1 MAFLRPVLLLAATL
15 FLLAIFF
22 SFSNS
27 SSQHL
32 QYYKSQITQPWTS
45 PNLDVDPSR
54 DPDLSALKYKRVALA
69 STFGAW
75 HHDVLV
81 PVAHTMENILGTHDS
96 VRLYVETPYKLG
108 DYGFDEV
115 VNRTEIFHGKQFS
128 YHTLTK
134 DINDPKLF
142 PDAPGDMIGLVVL
155 GTCEYDMDFWSQQLL
170 DAWDA
175 RPANKKFTVACIIH
189 EVSDRRS
196 FTFLH
201 EWTIRGAVRYL
212 TLAEHVSFSLLQYLQ
227 TTSDTPTPSEYT
239 SLAEYVNVDLHL
251 PIIPLPDPPRP
262 ERKGTRKLTN
272 AVVQG
277 LMDPK
282 RRDYLGVL
290 WDLAGA
296 IKTNPKLWGYLPPNP
311 GTTEFLPDP
320 SDEPFQ
326 LHLIGAQGWIDDF
339 PSELRNV
346 VKFHRDLDY
355 YQYYE
360 LMQSMDVV
368 LPAFANSHYYDEKA
382 SSTVVMAIQC
392 NVPLL
397 VTRRFRASY
406 VYTAD
411 DRVTIVRPQ
420 ALREIHAIQLL
431 RAGTSPFSDADSSS
445 HAKRQHGLSITIDE
459 LIRQYEPKM
468 HGRAHREFEAD
479 VRQMLAKGWERSNQ
493 EFAAFKG
500 SMWNKNKDVGL
511 RMLEDR

>member
-1 MAFLRPVLLLAATL
+1 MATPLTLRPVLLIASLL
-15 FLLAIFF
+15 FLVALYI

-27 SSQHL
+27 PQHL
-32 QYYKSQITQPWTS
+32 QYYKTQITQSWNPPQSDNDQTS
-45 PNLDVDPSR
+45 I
-54 DPDLSALKYKRVALA
+54 PDLSLLKYSRVALA

-75 HHDVLV
+75 HYDVLV
-81 PVAHTMENILGTHDS
+81 PVAHTMEKILGTHDA

-115 VNRTEIFHGKQFS
+115 VNRTELFHGKQFS

-134 DINDPKLF
+134 DIINPNLF
-142 PDAPGDMIGLVVL
+142 PDAPGEMIGLVVL

-170 DAWDA
+170 EAWDA
-175 RPANKKFTVACIIH
+175 RPAHKKFTIACIVH
-189 EVSDRRS
+189 EVSDERS
-196 FTFLH
+196 FKFLH

-212 TLAEHVSFSLLQYLQ
+212 TLAEHVSHTLLQHLQ
-227 TTSDTPTPSEYT
+227 ATSDTPSPSEYT
-239 SLAEYVNVDLHL
+239 SLAEYARVDLHL
-251 PIIPLPDPPRP
+251 PILPLPDPPRP
-262 ERKGTRKLTN
+262 AQKGTRKLTN

-296 IKTNPKLWGYLPPNP
+296 IKANPRLWGYLPPNS
-311 GTTEFLPDP
+311 GTNEFLPDP

-326 LHLIGAQGWIDDF
+326 LHLVGGQGWIDDF
-339 PSELRNV
+339 PSELRHV

-368 LPAFANSHYYDEKA
+368 LPAFASSHYYDEKA

-406 VYTAD
+406 VYAAD
-411 DRVTIVRPQ
+411 DRVTLVRPQ
-420 ALREIHAIQLL
+420 ALREIHAIQIL
-431 RAGTSPFSDADSSS
+431 RAGTSPFSETK
-445 HAKRQHGLSITIDE
+445 AKRQHDASITIDE

-468 HGRAHREFEAD
+468 HGRARYEFQKD
-479 VRQMLAKGWERSNQ
+479 VRQMLLKGWERSN
-493 EFAAFKG
+493 EDFATFKR
-500 SMWNKNKDVGL
+500 SVWNKNKEVGL